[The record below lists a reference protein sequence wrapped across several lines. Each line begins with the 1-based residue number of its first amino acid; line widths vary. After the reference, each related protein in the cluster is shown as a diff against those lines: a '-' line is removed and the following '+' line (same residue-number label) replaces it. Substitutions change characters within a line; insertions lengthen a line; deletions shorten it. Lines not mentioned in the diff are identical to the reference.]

1 VNLTRDGQTMN
12 IAICHYSCPPVVGGV
27 EVVVLQQARMLKKY
41 GHRVKIIAGKGG
53 GISTDVDTEI
63 HPLLSSAGEEITTLH
78 EEMKR
83 TNSIAPMEPIV
94 QLIERFLISSTK
106 SFDILIAHNV
116 LTMPYNLP
124 FTYALHSI
132 ANKGLINIVSWNHDS
147 PYFYDDYP
155 CLDKL
160 PWQILKHKN
169 EKIHYVCISES
180 RKRDFTKL
188 YNSDKNM
195 HVIPNGIDPEYFLDV
210 NPSTIRL
217 LEDIKLCLYEAD
229 LVMVQPARLHPRKN
243 IELSIM
249 VTKALLE
256 KGVDTVLLLTGAY
269 DPHEPASITY
279 YRQLKEFCSSMGVKK
294 RVIFL
299 SEHTFADRS
308 RQALHRNTVRDLY
321 LISDVLFM
329 PSSQEGY
336 GLPLL
341 EAGLVKL
348 PIICSRIPPFKEIS
362 DGHVC
367 LFDLDET
374 PEEIAEKIIGMV
386 SSSRPSGMFRRVIKE
401 YNLDSIYKRKVIPFL
416 ESIAMP
422 DSDAIGRIS

>member
-1 VNLTRDGQTMN
+1 MN

-41 GHRVKIIAGKGG
+41 GHRVKIIAGRGG
-53 GISTDVDTEI
+53 GVSTDVDIEI
-63 HPLLSSAGEEITTLH
+63 HPLLSSSGDEIASLH
-78 EEMKR
+78 SEMAK
-83 TNSIAPMEPIV
+83 TNDTGAMEPIV
-94 QLIERFLISSTK
+94 QLVERFLASSTK

-132 ANKGLINIVSWNHDS
+132 ANKGLINVVSWNHDS
-147 PYFYDDYP
+147 PYFYNDYHD
-155 CLDKL
+155 LDKL
-160 PWQILKHKN
+160 PWQILRHKN
-169 EKIHYVCISES
+169 ENIHYVCISES
-180 RKRDFTKL
+180 RKRDFAKL
-188 YNSDKNM
+188 YGSEENM
-195 HVIPNGIDPEYFLDV
+195 HVIPNGIDPEYFLDL

-217 LEDIKLCLYEAD
+217 LEDIRLSLYKAD

-243 IELSIM
+243 IELSVM

-256 KGVDTVLLLTGAY
+256 KKVDTILLLTGAY
-269 DPHEPASITY
+269 DPHESESITY
-279 YRQLKEFCSSMGVKK
+279 YKRLKEFCAYMGVNK

-299 SEHTFADRS
+299 SEHTLGDRT

-341 EAGLVKL
+341 EAGLLKL
-348 PIICSRIPPFKEIS
+348 PIICSRIPPFTEIS
-362 DGHVC
+362 DGNVC

-374 PEEIAEKIIGMV
+374 PEEIADKIIDMV
-386 SSSRPSGMFRRVIKE
+386 SSSRSSGMFRRVIKE
-401 YNLDSIYKRKVIPFL
+401 YNLDSIYTKKVIPLL
-416 ESIAMP
+416 EAISLP
-422 DSDAIGRIS
+422 SSDALGKIN